1 MGVSIAMAAVA
12 HQQVH
17 YSADSPGSKRRM
29 AQEASSPSV
38 PTQLPVTD
46 SIYLSKPLISHKMF
60 TATYASTAGKIVR

>member
-1 MGVSIAMAAVA
+1 MGMSIAMTAVA
-12 HQQVH
+12 HQQVY

-46 SIYLSKPLISHKMF
+46 
-60 TATYASTAGKIVR
+60 

>member
-17 YSADSPGSKRRM
+17 YNADSPGSKRRM

-46 SIYLSKPLISHKMF
+46 
-60 TATYASTAGKIVR
+60 